1 MAGISLLLVG
11 IPFGLVFQDLFSL
24 LQRCGLYYWIW
35 IKVMPQLGGYEIV
48 EEIDELAD
56 GARNTRLVR
65 RYKHTADNEHE
76 PLLSR

>member
-1 MAGISLLLVG
+1 ML
-11 IPFGLVFQDLFSL
+11 
-24 LQRCGLYYWIW
+24 
-35 IKVMPQLGGYEIV
+35 PQLGGYEIV

-65 RYKHTADNEHE
+65 RYKHMADNEHE